1 MNYGYEIPTYDILE
15 FAVSLN
21 FFISIVQRFRNIE
34 VNFLSAFIGLNSIL
48 EPIYLLIS
56 LVSFIL

>member
-1 MNYGYEIPTYDILE
+1 MNYGYEIPTYNILE
-15 FAVSLN
+15 FSVSLN

-48 EPIYLLIS
+48 EPIYLLI
-56 LVSFIL
+56 